1 MNNLS
6 LEERKSLIELVMK
19 TLHPDISYLLDMSDI
34 YPMIHLDLSIDIY
47 FTMTEMVSVKQKIRR
62 DMLLFINE
70 KVIVV
75 ASMEQIKK
83 FISGK

>member
-19 TLHPDISYLLDMSDI
+19 TLHPDICYLLDMSDI
-34 YPMIHLDLSIDIY
+34 YPMIHLDLSADIY

-70 KVIVV
+70 RVNVV
-75 ASMEQIKK
+75 VSMEQIKK